1 MAWSA
6 TCASAACRGRPTLA
20 VYLPAYGAGQDHMFF
35 AIHTTAPTETLVPM
49 LRTALAG
56 IDPELP
62 LASVRTVEDIVSAST
77 ASRRIIVILLS
88 VFAALALTLAL
99 VGIYGVTSYAVS
111 RQTAEIG
118 VRLALGAGRDHVFR
132 FIIIQGMKPVVAGIA
147 VGGVA
152 AVLLSRFIAN
162 LLFGVTARDPLTYIG
177 VAALLIAAALL
188 ACIVPARQA
197 TRIDV
202 LSALRAD

>member
-1 MAWSA
+1 M
-6 TCASAACRGRPTLA
+6 
-20 VYLPAYGAGQDHMFF
+20 
-35 AIHTTAPTETLVPM
+35 
-49 LRTALAG
+49 
-56 IDPELP
+56 
-62 LASVRTVEDIVSAST
+62 
-77 ASRRIIVILLS
+77 SRHSWLLS
-88 VFAALALTLAL
+88 VFSALALTLAL

-118 VRLALGAGRDHVFR
+118 VRLALGAGRGHVFR

-147 VGGVA
+147 VGGVG

-177 VAALLIAAALL
+177 VAALLTAAALL

-202 LSALRAD
+202 LTALRAD